1 VFLIAVILNDHEIV
15 NITVLP
21 FIENVLAI
29 FLVVFMTFG
38 IDLAIFNRLRRKT
51 QTRGHY
57 FETRLAEFVE
67 VADSPKEVLSCDT
80 RHTATGITNRSVRQ

>member
-1 VFLIAVILNDHEIV
+1 MTIFSLVMIGLSILVFLIAVILNDHEIV

-29 FLVVFMTFG
+29 FSVVFMAFG
-38 IDLAIFNRLRRKT
+38 IGLAIFNRLRRKT

-57 FETRLAEFVE
+57 FETAHR
-67 VADSPKEVLSCDT
+67 
-80 RHTATGITNRSVRQ
+80 RIRRGG